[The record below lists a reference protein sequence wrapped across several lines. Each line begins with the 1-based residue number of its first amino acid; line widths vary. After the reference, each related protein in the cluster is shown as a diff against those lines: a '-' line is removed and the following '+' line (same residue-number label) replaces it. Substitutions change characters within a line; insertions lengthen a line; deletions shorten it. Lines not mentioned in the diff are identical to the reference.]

1 MLCRVAASGI
11 PPPAPSPSP
20 QMLPPLSPDQLVKPR
35 YFELRIAAIF
45 AALFVPIAIHLPYFP
60 LWLEVNGFDAQQ
72 IAVILSVPMFLRVVT
87 TPFIT
92 AWADTA
98 SDRANV
104 LILLVVASLI
114 FSLGYFLEPTYL
126 IVMVVSVL
134 LAIAVTPHSPLTDS
148 LALSGVRRF
157 GANYT
162 SMRIWGSIAFLL
174 SNLFGGIILSW
185 TGAQFVPTLITAS
198 LCLTLVAALFAP
210 RLGRPR
216 RPSPLSAAG
225 IHDAGPKLL
234 TPYFVMFVAGAGVI
248 NASHAFLFGFVS
260 LYWKSIGL
268 SDTLIGVLWAWA
280 VVAEAIMFVLFNRFF
295 AHRAPTRVL
304 ALAGVAAMIRWT
316 MYPLIEPLGLGL
328 PGFFV
333 AQALHSFST
342 ALLLIGV
349 QKLIAD
355 TVSEA
360 RTGTAQG
367 IAFFANGFAMAAITL
382 ISGPLY
388 AWFGVDGFYSMVV
401 VAALGL
407 ALVLLANTVAPRH

>member
-1 MLCRVAASGI
+1 MHDMRFATNGL
-11 PPPAPSPSP
+11 PPFEPPPSP
-20 QMLPPLSPDQLVKPR
+20 QMPLPPLSPDQLVKPR

-72 IAVILSVPMFLRVVT
+72 IAIILSVPMFLRVVT

-92 AWADTA
+92 AWADGA

-104 LILLVVASLI
+104 LILLVVASLV
-114 FSLGYFLEPTYL
+114 FSLGFFLKPTYL

-134 LAIAVTPHSPLTDS
+134 LAIAWTPHSPLTDS

-157 GANYT
+157 GVNYT
-162 SMRIWGSIAFLL
+162 GMRIWGSIAFLL

-185 TGAQFVPTLITAS
+185 TGAQFVPVLITVS
-198 LCLTLVAALFAP
+198 LVGTLAAALFAP

-216 RPSPLSAAG
+216 KPSPLSATE
-225 IHDAGPKLL
+225 IQEDGPKLL
-234 TPYFVMFVAGAGVI
+234 NRYFVLFVAGAGII

-260 LYWKSIGL
+260 IYWKSIGL
-268 SDTLIGVLWAWA
+268 SDALIGVLWAWA
-280 VVAEAIMFVLFNRFF
+280 VVAEAIMFALFNRFF
-295 AHRAPTRVL
+295 AHRPPTSVL

-316 MYPLIEPLGLGL
+316 MYPLIGPLGLGV

-342 ALLLIGV
+342 ALMLIGV
-349 QKLIAD
+349 QKLIAE
-355 TVSEA
+355 TVPE
-360 RTGTAQG
+360 
-367 IAFFANGFAMAAITL
+367 
-382 ISGPLY
+382 
-388 AWFGVDGFYSMVV
+388 
-401 VAALGL
+401 
-407 ALVLLANTVAPRH
+407 